1 MRALLLRQV
10 RNYYPKNPSNRVLCL
25 SSDETYEYVKRFV
38 DAEQAVMIAKRLTES
53 VGARIG
59 TTRRIIITDGG
70 HQSSHARIVAAR
82 PDGSACIH
90 C

>member
-25 SSDETYEYVKRFV
+25 SSDETYEYVKRLV

-70 HQSSHARIVAAR
+70 DYTVFEWSSARASR
-82 PDGSACIH
+82 FHKGSGE
-90 C
+90 